1 MISGVEGR
9 RVGGSRRG
17 GGEGGEGGKGG
28 EEGRGKGGYGEA
40 GRKKI
45 KVVPKQALDV
55 LESINV
61 LLIELRPSVL
71 LSRGTKMHLDR
82 RSQYPAEQ
90 K

>member
-1 MISGVEGR
+1 M
-9 RVGGSRRG
+9 GGAG
-17 GGEGGEGGKGG
+17 EGGEGGEGGRGRGG
-28 EEGRGKGGYGEA
+28 EGEGGYGEA

-55 LESINV
+55 LASINV

-71 LSRGTKMHLDR
+71 LSRETKMHLDR